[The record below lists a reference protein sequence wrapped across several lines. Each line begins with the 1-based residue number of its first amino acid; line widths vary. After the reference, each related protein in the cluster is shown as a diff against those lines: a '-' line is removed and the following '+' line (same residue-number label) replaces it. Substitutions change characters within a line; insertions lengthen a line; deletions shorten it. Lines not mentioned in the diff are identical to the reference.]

1 MPAARDDY
9 LMRMIQ
15 QVAAALRR
23 LRSRVDDGAPAEEIS
38 RETRAAI
45 GQLLGPQQ
53 LIFERLDARSA
64 AALLGDPERVR
75 LWSDLLTVDADSLER
90 AGRIA
95 QAHPVRARAAALLA
109 AMPGAATGGV
119 TAPATDAT

>member
-23 LRSRVDDGAPAEEIS
+23 LRSRVDDGAPADEIS
-38 RETRAAI
+38 RDTRAAI

-75 LWSDLLTVDADSLER
+75 LWSDLLNVDADALER
-90 AGRIA
+90 AGLTA
-95 QAHPVRARAAALLA
+95 QALPLRTRAAALR
-109 AMPGAATGGV
+109 AAT
-119 TAPATDAT
+119 TDAGPGTARATGAT